1 MTVPLRE
8 RKQSSLFCV
17 QLTAEIVKRIGIFFS
32 KPEEVSVLSIY
43 REKVA
48 SLGLDLYKTVH
59 KVKDAFPKNPDLQVE
74 RSIKCKEAKLL
85 IEDIF
90 YIFEL
95 GSQLLAIQKKKEQA
109 LKIIEQ
115 LEKLDQILDKIRFK
129 CVEEVINAEKSKK
142 NEKDP
147 VSTSSKS
154 KNVDDS
160 EEFDSKEKS
169 SSKPKTNQNKDDFDD
184 WDDDF

>member
-1 MTVPLRE
+1 M
-8 RKQSSLFCV
+8 
-17 QLTAEIVKRIGIFFS
+17 
-32 KPEEVSVLSIY
+32 
-43 REKVA
+43 
-48 SLGLDLYKTVH
+48 
-59 KVKDAFPKNPDLQVE
+59 
-74 RSIKCKEAKLL
+74 
-85 IEDIF
+85 
-90 YIFEL
+90 
-95 GSQLLAIQKKKEQA
+95 QKKKEQA

-169 SSKPKTNQNKDDFDD
+169 SSKPKTNQNKVDFDD